1 MEGEAWLKLNIF
13 TYPSCYK
20 RYWQNEDSS
29 TQVNNTEMLDQD
41 KADHPRLDITLADIE
56 NDAAIGDNSDQ
67 EDDYDHKAL
76 KWLG

>member
-1 MEGEAWLKLNIF
+1 
-13 TYPSCYK
+13 
-20 RYWQNEDSS
+20 
-29 TQVNNTEMLDQD
+29 MLDQD
-41 KADHPRLDITLADIE
+41 KADHPRLDITLAYIE

>member
-1 MEGEAWLKLNIF
+1 
-13 TYPSCYK
+13 
-20 RYWQNEDSS
+20 
-29 TQVNNTEMLDQD
+29 MLDQD

-76 KWLG
+76 KGWVNCYDKFCDQEIIKPKQRICP

>member
-1 MEGEAWLKLNIF
+1 
-13 TYPSCYK
+13 
-20 RYWQNEDSS
+20 
-29 TQVNNTEMLDQD
+29 MLDQD